1 MIIIKGKKSG
11 SCQPSIMHGHIHRL
25 FSILLREGVIDF
37 MALYPSRP
45 NNSLL
50 KIGLFMLMAAGIVG
64 IVELHD
70 NWYLLLH
77 DAGEW
82 LIRMFPRP

>member
-1 MIIIKGKKSG
+1 
-11 SCQPSIMHGHIHRL
+11 
-25 FSILLREGVIDF
+25 

-50 KIGLFMLMAAGIVG
+50 KIGLFLLMAAGIVG

-70 NWYLLLH
+70 NWSRLLQ